1 MSQSAGMTVWLLVSI
16 IWACITDV
24 AAFCVAVST
33 AMVFPAQPR
42 KDSKTSIREINK
54 KRIKRRMCK

>member
-1 MSQSAGMTVWLLVSI
+1 
-16 IWACITDV
+16 
-24 AAFCVAVST
+24 
-33 AMVFPAQPR
+33 MVFPAQPR

>member
-1 MSQSAGMTVWLLVSI
+1 MTVWLLVSI